1 MVASVKEYCSSL
13 ACPASGVPLS
23 WTRTPSVMTVRRAPV
38 DVELT
43 GSLTLGMTVTDLR
56 APAPPDCHTQVAV
69 TLDHA
74 RFWGLVV
81 DALLYPHLNDAV
93 KMLDS
98 GYASVEDIDTA
109 MKAGCG
115 YPKGPFELLDEA
127 GYDDVSGVLSEM
139 YFEAGETHLVPS
151 PLLTEHLLAER
162 SFRG

>member
-1 MVASVKEYCSSL
+1 
-13 ACPASGVPLS
+13 
-23 WTRTPSVMTVRRAPV
+23 
-38 DVELT
+38 
-43 GSLTLGMTVTDLR
+43 
-56 APAPPDCHTQVAV
+56 
-69 TLDHA
+69 
-74 RFWGLVV
+74 
-81 DALLYPHLNDAV
+81 
-93 KMLDS
+93 
-98 GYASVEDIDTA
+98 